1 MGDICCKQLELKNQE
16 INFLNSVISNN
27 EQIIFH
33 LDSIIKNQ
41 MLKNEINQNKFAQ
54 AEQQIKYERKRA
66 RKFKRQRNG
75 IAVGG
80 GLIVLLFVFAVANP

>member
-1 MGDICCKQLELKNQE
+1 M
-16 INFLNSVISNN
+16 SNN

>member
-1 MGDICCKQLELKNQE
+1 
-16 INFLNSVISNN
+16 
-27 EQIIFH
+27 
-33 LDSIIKNQ
+33 